1 MNFFLYIFLYL
12 ENKYAKYF
20 HNLKFYE
27 RKHVFSINENYRDY
41 YYYYYVI
48 IAKSYTEKNVNI
60 I

>member
-27 RKHVFSINENYRDY
+27 RKHVFSINENYRNY
-41 YYYYYVI
+41 YFYFV
-48 IAKSYTEKNVNI
+48 IAKSYI
-60 I
+60 YIYIYI

>member
-1 MNFFLYIFLYL
+1 MKESMNI
-12 ENKYAKYF
+12 
-20 HNLKFYE
+20 
-27 RKHVFSINENYRDY
+27 FSINENYRDY